1 MELKSYYS
9 FTFSALFANLDK
21 NVAYYRVHIVHVT
34 KGNANN
40 NNNNNNNNNK
50 YMYMYTQRKN
60 EPLVRTS

>member
-1 MELKSYYS
+1 MELKSFYS
-9 FTFSALFANLDK
+9 FTFLSALFANLDK

-40 NNNNNNNNNK
+40 NNNNNNK